1 MNVYE
6 YGAEHPRTLLMFQCT
21 AEPWWALEPAATCLA
36 RDFHVFLAAAEGH
49 DPAEQSDFVSVEKY
63 VDDAV
68 RYVKDKG
75 IVRLDAVYGLSM
87 GGACVLRLLAIRAL
101 PVEKAIVDAGITP
114 YPYPKWLCRL
124 IAVRDYLMIRLA
136 TSSMWMMKLA
146 SPPERWTPPGEDPEA
161 HYRKIFEFEKHHYS
175 SKTIWNSFWSANNYA
190 MPDQVPCVGTEIEY
204 WYGEAEQRARKAD
217 IAYARRAFPQ
227 TTLRRMDGMAHG
239 ELAMVYP
246 ERFYAEAMRFLGG
259 KGEQQCSEN

>member
-6 YGAEHPRTLLMFQCT
+6 YGAAHPRTLLMFQCT
-21 AEPWWALEPAATCLA
+21 AEPWWALEPAAKCLA

-75 IVRLDAVYGLSM
+75 IDRLDAVYGLSI
-87 GGACVLRLLAIRAL
+87 GGACALRLLAIRAL
-101 PVEKAIVDAGITP
+101 PVGKAIVDAGITP

-124 IAVRDYLMIRLA
+124 IAVRDYLMIRLV
-136 TSSMWMMKLA
+136 TGSMWMMKLA
-146 SPPERWTPPGEDPEA
+146 SPPERWTPPGEDPEE
-161 HYRKIFEFEKHHYS
+161 HYRKIFDFEKHHYS
-175 SKTIWNSFWSANNYA
+175 RKTIWNSFWSANNYA
-190 MPDQVPCVGTEIEY
+190 MPDPIPRVETEIEY
-204 WYGEAEQRARKAD
+204 WYGEEEQRARKAD
-217 IAYARRAFPQ
+217 IAYVCRAFPQ
-227 TTLRRMDGMAHG
+227 IALRRMDGMAHG

-259 KGEQQCSEN
+259 KGENR